1 MSLVY
6 KNLIEQLLVFTFWLS
21 YNLVSTTN
29 NNVTMKP
36 LNSRLKSILKIALFI
51 LALIVLL
58 TISWVAYINLRGDE
72 VPDAG
77 RDAFY
82 ASFTAVIPDS
92 QNLAVAISGINAPF
106 GTDIISHGRFV
117 NNVFQ
122 IDLLS
127 SSLKRKMIDD
137 IGIKFTGKRE
147 EFDCWVDDVTS
158 KTAENCASKERIHKL
173 LEENKILIGRY
184 KKLYQIPNWQGLTSS
199 GGQTLL
205 DINKLLFADIK
216 LDIDSGNYEVAYQKW
231 KANTAFINHVL
242 KQETTT
248 IEKAIFMVM
257 EGLNFGSLEY
267 LLLKQPQIM
276 TNHYQE
282 LMVLLKPIGIKK
294 YNLEGMLKAEY
305 YFLEDHLIKKTP
317 SEDKLHVNYIR
328 NRLYRVHINFLKEAQ
343 KSPFNFKKGQRTLH
357 QLYYFGMNTF
367 RKLDFLDPQH
377 SLISNMV
384 INSFLHSFNLVASMQ
399 SKSGLTKLLNL
410 KINIH
415 QLKVADAD
423 IQTFLNSSGSEYFNP
438 FTNKPMR
445 WDAEKRMLVCDRPDS
460 EDKRIEV
467 KL

>member
-1 MSLVY
+1 
-6 KNLIEQLLVFTFWLS
+6 
-21 YNLVSTTN
+21 
-29 NNVTMKP
+29 MKP
-36 LNSRLKSILKIALFI
+36 LNSRLKSIFKIALPI
-51 LALIVLL
+51 LTLIVLL

-92 QNLAVAISGINAPF
+92 QNLAVAISGINAPV

-117 NNVFQ
+117 NNAFQ

-137 IGIKFTGKRE
+137 IGIKFTGKRG

-158 KTAENCASKERIHKL
+158 KTAENCASKERINKL

-184 KKLYQIPNWQGLTSS
+184 KKLYQIPNWKGLTSS

-216 LDIDSGNYEVAYQKW
+216 LDIDAGKYEVAYQKW
-231 KANTAFINHVL
+231 KANTVFINHVL

-248 IEKAIFMVM
+248 IEKAIFLVID
-257 EGLNFGSLEY
+257 GFNTGSLEY

-276 TNHYQE
+276 NNNYQE
-282 LMVLLKPIGIKK
+282 LRGLLKPVGLTR
-294 YNLEGMLKAEY
+294 YNLQGMLRAEY
-305 YFLEDHLIKKTP
+305 YFLEDNLFR
-317 SEDKLHVNYIR
+317 KLNAEKNVHDNYLR
-328 NRLYRVHINFLKEAQ
+328 NRIYRVHNDFLNEAQ
-343 KSPFNFKKGQRTLH
+343 KSPFTFKESQSKLH
-357 QLYYFGMNTF
+357 QRYYFGRYQFWNVD
-367 RKLDFLDPQH
+367 LLDPQH

-460 EDKRIEV
+460 ENKRIEV